1 MKRFYT
7 AESVTEGHPDK
18 LCDLIADSILDACL
32 KEDENSR
39 VACEVLATKG
49 NIIVA
54 GEITSRYEPQ
64 VFEIV
69 RKVLESAGYEA
80 DGIHMDALI
89 HKQSPDIAGAV
100 ERSRERRTGTVSV
113 QSGLANGA
121 GDQGIM
127 VGYACD
133 DTPQLMP
140 MPVVLANRIVRELS
154 ASRRSGYIMGILP
167 DGKAQVTVEYED
179 DRPVRLDTVVVS
191 CQHEKEKSLRKLEH
205 EIREKVLRPALRML
219 PPDEDTKILINPSG
233 RFVCGGLDADTGL
246 TGRKLMVDTY
256 GGLVPHGGG
265 AFSGKDCSKVDRSGA
280 YMARYIAKNMVAAG
294 LANRCQVSLGYF
306 MCADKRI
313 HIGDRM
319 KYMPMGYFNSHS
331 LGNLTSTVTTTISD
345 VENNAPSVLIT
356 VIHGFIH
363 VTVITI
369 VMFFFDWRIGLLACL
384 GIALFLLCNSVL
396 QKKSQEVSPKRQA
409 AQEDLVGTTL
419 EYIQG
424 MGIVKSFNL
433 GGKSNQKMKQ
443 AIEESRARNTKL
455 ETVFGP
461 YGMVQLFVLRL
472 ASVAIMFCSILFYLQ
487 GSMTLVYCLLMCV
500 ASFLIFSEL
509 EAAGGKSFALRLIE
523 SSIDKVNAID
533 DTPVMD
539 LSGKDIAPKDTTIE
553 LQNVGFSYG
562 DHRILNHVNLTI
574 PAKTTTA
581 IVGPSGSGKTTLCSL
596 ITRFWDVDEGCIKL
610 GGTDIRE
617 YKLDSL
623 LSNISMVFQ
632 NVFLFADSIE
642 NNIKFGK
649 PDATHEEVVRAAKSA
664 CCHDFIM
671 ALPNGYDTV
680 IGESGATLSGGEKQR
695 ISIAR
700 AILKDTPIIILDEA
714 TSSVDP
720 ENEAELQQAIEKLT
734 EDKTVIIIAHR
745 LKTVRNAQQIVVIA
759 NGGIAQR
766 GTHQELMT
774 QPGIYADFVNIRE
787 KAVNWKISSSKI
799 QQ

>member
-1 MKRFYT
+1 MIT
-7 AESVTEGHPDK
+7 A
-18 LCDLIADSILDACL
+18 L
-32 KEDENSR
+32 K
-39 VACEVLATKG
+39 
-49 NIIVA
+49 
-54 GEITSRYEPQ
+54 
-64 VFEIV
+64 
-69 RKVLESAGYEA
+69 
-80 DGIHMDALI
+80 
-89 HKQSPDIAGAV
+89 
-100 ERSRERRTGTVSV
+100 
-113 QSGLANGA
+113 
-121 GDQGIM
+121 
-127 VGYACD
+127 
-133 DTPQLMP
+133 
-140 MPVVLANRIVRELS
+140 
-154 ASRRSGYIMGILP
+154 
-167 DGKAQVTVEYED
+167 
-179 DRPVRLDTVVVS
+179 
-191 CQHEKEKSLRKLEH
+191 
-205 EIREKVLRPALRML
+205 
-219 PPDEDTKILINPSG
+219 KI
-233 RFVCGGLDADTGL
+233 
-246 TGRKLMVDTY
+246 Y
-256 GGLVPHGGG
+256 
-265 AFSGKDCSKVDRSGA
+265 AFSGRWKGVLKKSVVFSLLHSIFDMFQIGALFLILNGLVEGIKGQDILFAFLLLLAGVIGKIVCS
-280 YMARYIAKNMVAAG
+280 YISDFSQTRV
-294 LANRCQVSLGYF
+294 GYF

-409 AQEDLVGTTL
+409 AQEDLVGATL

-562 DHRILNHVNLTI
+562 DHRILNQVNLTI

-581 IVGPSGSGKTTLCSL
+581 IVGPSGSGKTTLCNL

-799 QQ
+799 QQKKETMRFSLLIRMAWEKEMNNKQHTTTAGEDYLESVLILQKKLGMVRSVDVARYMEVSKPSVCYAVGTLREGGFLTTDENHYIHLTDLGRDVAEKIYERHCFFTHQLISVGVNPQIAEVDACRMEHAVSDESFQKLKEHAMREIASQKIDNTFDDFPVKK

>member
-1 MKRFYT
+1 MITALKKIYT
-7 AESVTEGHPDK
+7 
-18 LCDLIADSILDACL
+18 
-32 KEDENSR
+32 
-39 VACEVLATKG
+39 
-49 NIIVA
+49 
-54 GEITSRYEPQ
+54 
-64 VFEIV
+64 F
-69 RKVLESAGYEA
+69 
-80 DGIHMDALI
+80 
-89 HKQSPDIAGAV
+89 
-100 ERSRERRTGTVSV
+100 
-113 QSGLANGA
+113 
-121 GDQGIM
+121 
-127 VGYACD
+127 
-133 DTPQLMP
+133 
-140 MPVVLANRIVRELS
+140 
-154 ASRRSGYIMGILP
+154 
-167 DGKAQVTVEYED
+167 
-179 DRPVRLDTVVVS
+179 
-191 CQHEKEKSLRKLEH
+191 
-205 EIREKVLRPALRML
+205 
-219 PPDEDTKILINPSG
+219 SG
-233 RFVCGGLDADTGL
+233 RWKGVLKKSVVFSLLHSIFDMFQIGALFL
-246 TGRKLMVDTY
+246 ILN
-256 GGLVPHGGG
+256 GLVEGIKGQDIL
-265 AFSGKDCSKVDRSGA
+265 FSFLLLLAGVIGKIVCS
-280 YMARYIAKNMVAAG
+280 YISDFSQTRV
-294 LANRCQVSLGYF
+294 GYF

-313 HIGDRM
+313 HVGDRM

-409 AQEDLVGTTL
+409 AQEDLVGATL

-433 GGKSNQKMKQ
+433 GGGSNQKMKQ

-581 IVGPSGSGKTTLCSL
+581 IVGPSGSGKTT
-596 ITRFWDVDEGCIKL
+596 
-610 GGTDIRE
+610 
-617 YKLDSL
+617 
-623 LSNISMVFQ
+623 
-632 NVFLFADSIE
+632 
-642 NNIKFGK
+642 
-649 PDATHEEVVRAAKSA
+649 
-664 CCHDFIM
+664 
-671 ALPNGYDTV
+671 
-680 IGESGATLSGGEKQR
+680 
-695 ISIAR
+695 
-700 AILKDTPIIILDEA
+700 
-714 TSSVDP
+714 
-720 ENEAELQQAIEKLT
+720 
-734 EDKTVIIIAHR
+734 
-745 LKTVRNAQQIVVIA
+745 
-759 NGGIAQR
+759 
-766 GTHQELMT
+766 
-774 QPGIYADFVNIRE
+774 
-787 KAVNWKISSSKI
+787 
-799 QQ
+799 

>member
-1 MKRFYT
+1 MKQTPSPVKRLWELTGTHRKAYMLSIILAILSVACGMIPYFAIAYIMLCLIDGVT
-7 AESVTEGHPDK
+7 ALNTYALWCGVILLGFTLKLVFSTLSTTVSHTATFQTLKEIRIKIADK
-18 LCDLIADSILDACL
+18 L
-32 KEDENSR
+32 SR
-39 VACEVLATKG
+39 V
-49 NIIVA
+49 
-54 GEITSRYEPQ
+54 
-64 VFEIV
+64 
-69 RKVLESAGYEA
+69 
-80 DGIHMDALI
+80 
-89 HKQSPDIAGAV
+89 
-100 ERSRERRTGTVSV
+100 
-113 QSGLANGA
+113 
-121 GDQGIM
+121 
-127 VGYACD
+127 
-133 DTPQLMP
+133 P
-140 MPVVLANRIVRELS
+140 M
-154 ASRRSGYIMGILP
+154 GYIM
-167 DGKAQVTVEYED
+167 DQ
-179 DRPVRLDTVVVS
+179 S
-191 CQHEKEKSLRKLEH
+191 
-205 EIREKVLRPALRML
+205 
-219 PPDEDTKILINPSG
+219 SG
-233 RFVCGGLDADTGL
+233 RF
-246 TGRKLMVDTY
+246 
-256 GGLVPHGGG
+256 
-265 AFSGKDCSKVDRSGA
+265 KDVIVDR
-280 YMARYIAKNMVAAG
+280 
-294 LANRCQVSLGYF
+294 
-306 MCADKRI
+306 
-313 HIGDRM
+313 
-319 KYMPMGYFNSHS
+319 
-331 LGNLTSTVTTTISD
+331 
-345 VENNAPSVLIT
+345 VES
-356 VIHGFIH
+356 
-363 VTVITI
+363 
-369 VMFFFDWRIGLLACL
+369 
-384 GIALFLLCNSVL
+384 
-396 QKKSQEVSPKRQA
+396 
-409 AQEDLVGTTL
+409 
-419 EYIQG
+419 
-424 MGIVKSFNL
+424 
-433 GGKSNQKMKQ
+433 
-443 AIEESRARNTKL
+443 
-455 ETVFGP
+455 
-461 YGMVQLFVLRL
+461 MVQLFVLRL

>member
-1 MKRFYT
+1 MKHNFMTKMVSALLAVVLST
-7 AESVTEGHPDK
+7 AAFSVTAFASGGEETTEPVAEQETAGDVS
-18 LCDLIADSILDACL
+18 DLLSA
-32 KEDENSR
+32 
-39 VACEVLATKG
+39 LAG
-49 NIIVA
+49 
-54 GEITSRYEPQ
+54 SQ
-64 VFEIV
+64 VTV
-69 RKVLESAGYEA
+69 SVTD
-80 DGIHMDALI
+80 DGIQFSSGENDPG
-89 HKQSPDIAGAV
+89 Q
-100 ERSRERRTGTVSV
+100 TGTVTTGGGNLNV
-113 QSGLANGA
+113 RMGA
-121 GDQGIM
+121 GMDYTAFTQIPNGTTVKVIGTDGDWLKVILPEK
-127 VGYACD
+127 VGY
-133 DTPQLMP
+133 
-140 MPVVLANRIVRELS
+140 VY
-154 ASRRSGYIMGILP
+154 SGYMTVSDGEAGSGEGSFSLDMETLENLLGMLGGGLNGDAALTP
-167 DGKAQVTVEYED
+167 DGNLSLIDDIGSPTASGKQFITVE
-179 DRPVRLDTVVVS
+179 
-191 CQHEKEKSLRKLEH
+191 
-205 EIREKVLRPALRML
+205 
-219 PPDEDTKILINPSG
+219 TKNG
-233 RFVCGGLDADTGL
+233 
-246 TGRKLMVDTY
+246 
-256 GGLVPHGGG
+256 
-265 AFSGKDCSKVDRSGA
+265 
-280 YMARYIAKNMVAAG
+280 N
-294 LANRCQVSLGYF
+294 
-306 MCADKRI
+306 KRI

-409 AQEDLVGTTL
+409 AQEDLVGATL

-443 AIEESRARNTKL
+443 AIEESCARNTKL